1 MPPIIYMS
9 PPPQKKRRR
18 RRRNPQKN
26 LMAGDSNQKR
36 RNRNQCAV
44 LLNWTWH
51 LSKVGAVCSRGLYRT
66 SCSSGGNSAS
76 SLVSTRYQTCKSV
89 KWDLKKRMHRRKEGG
104 EREKWNSRRRKS
116 NKKRGMSPVERD
128 EKVLPACRRLLKTI
142 CRVIFLVFSLSL
154 SPLFFGGPRQV
165 LFLGLW
171 RNEKP
176 TQAKTHIYVGKGK
189 KKSDRLYIFFSCSFY
204 LVCPRSTPH
213 FI

>member
-1 MPPIIYMS
+1 MLFFICGLSFVSLFSFLLSFFPHFLWLCPVHFLTCVCRVTFQKDKKEKDETTARRKMPPIIYMS
-9 PPPQKKRRR
+9 PPPPPQKKRR

-104 EREKWNSRRRKS
+104 EREK
-116 NKKRGMSPVERD
+116 
-128 EKVLPACRRLLKTI
+128 
-142 CRVIFLVFSLSL
+142 
-154 SPLFFGGPRQV
+154 
-165 LFLGLW
+165 
-171 RNEKP
+171 
-176 TQAKTHIYVGKGK
+176 
-189 KKSDRLYIFFSCSFY
+189 
-204 LVCPRSTPH
+204 
-213 FI
+213 